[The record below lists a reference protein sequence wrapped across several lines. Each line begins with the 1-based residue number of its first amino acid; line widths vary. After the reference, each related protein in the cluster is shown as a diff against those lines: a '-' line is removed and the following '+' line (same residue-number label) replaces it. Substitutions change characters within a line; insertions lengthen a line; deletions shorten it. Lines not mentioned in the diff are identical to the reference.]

1 MENSPSGKEEVYPR
15 MNSAFL
21 QFNHQLGAHLAA
33 QSLAHREP
41 YRMMSKYTDVAPED
55 IIWSNLNLN
64 PYEAK
69 IRLAISYPATA
80 GYIDH
85 IVGDSCGVCRCS
97 VEYTQ
102 FVHEGGHFERI
113 IPLCFACGVDDA
125 FADCSNK

>member
-1 MENSPSGKEEVYPR
+1 MAMENSPSSKEEVYPR

-33 QSLAHREP
+33 QSLAHHEP

-69 IRLAISYPATA
+69 SARLYHTLPQR
-80 GYIDH
+80 D
-85 IVGDSCGVCRCS
+85 
-97 VEYTQ
+97 
-102 FVHEGGHFERI
+102 
-113 IPLCFACGVDDA
+113 
-125 FADCSNK
+125 